1 MTSLKMNDD
10 FWKAKLTI
18 ERRYFNGIN
27 QFKTKLNKILKTYS
41 SLSDILQ
48 GINDYT
54 ESQEFQA
61 IAHGEALRMVESTV
75 VTNARTWKEAARKS
89 TKGRQIYELLR
100 DETSQSKV
108 FQGIVKENASLIK
121 SVPPYVSEKITKYIT
136 QETIKGRRP
145 EEIAKEIRQYAPEL
159 SENRAKLIARTEVSK
174 AQTAIIQSRA
184 ERLSMNYYTW
194 DGAMDQRERPSHKIM
209 QGVICDFR
217 NPPAPEAILG
227 IKSTLGHYHA
237 GNCPNCRCSPVPV
250 LDRDDAENKANK
262 RNGRLKIVQGN
273 SIVSISKAEFLRLF

>member
-1 MTSLKMNDD
+1 MNDD
-10 FWKAKLTI
+10 FWKSKLLI

-41 SLSDILQ
+41 ALSDILK
-48 GINDYT
+48 GISDYA
-54 ESQEFQA
+54 ESDEFKQVA
-61 IAHGEALRMVESTV
+61 YNEALQMVASTS
-75 VTNARTWKEAARKS
+75 VTNARTWKEAAKKS
-89 TKGRQIYELLR
+89 TKGRQIYEALR
-100 DETSQSKV
+100 DETSQSRV
-108 FQGIVKENASLIK
+108 FNGLVKENATLIK
-121 SVPPYVSEKITKYIT
+121 SVPPYVADKITDYVHK
-136 QETIKGRRP
+136 ETIKGRRP
-145 EEIAKEIRQYAPEL
+145 EDIAKEIRQYAPEL
-159 SENRAKLIARTEVSK
+159 SENRAKLIARTEASK

-184 ERLSMNYYTW
+184 SRLSMNYYFW
-194 DGAMDQRERPSHKIM
+194 DGVMDQRERPSHKIM

-237 GNCPNCRCSPVPV
+237 GNCPNCRCSPVPI
-250 LDRDDAENKANK
+250 LDQDDAEYKAGK